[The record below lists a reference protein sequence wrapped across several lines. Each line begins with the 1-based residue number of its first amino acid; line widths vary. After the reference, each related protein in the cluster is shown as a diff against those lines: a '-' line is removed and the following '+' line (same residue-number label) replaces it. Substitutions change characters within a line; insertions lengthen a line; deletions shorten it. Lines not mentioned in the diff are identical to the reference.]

1 MITNHTSG
9 GNPSVR
15 FDIKDLKHQMSGRWD
30 IFLSQYGLVSPIT
43 DGRKHT
49 CPKCGGDDRFN
60 VDREYSRTGAV
71 WCRQCHPRGGDGFD
85 TYRWLTG
92 QTPREALAQVAD
104 FCGASYATS
113 TQPAANLDVIA
124 IVAAAKKIPSREA
137 LLAYGAQRVRGQ
149 QKVKVPVY
157 SLIDGQA
164 IETSNFAFGCSD
176 KGLHQRGIHNPGL
189 FLPEGR
195 RPEPGEVWHLVEGV
209 KDAAA
214 LWHLGFSAAGLPGAS
229 LPVHHV
235 EFFRGVDVVCV
246 PDLDVPGQEG
256 AQKTG
261 GHLQGIAS
269 SVRVAKLPGEVVK
282 SKGKDV
288 RDILQRPDG
297 ASLIRDAIANA
308 GAWVPRDGQLREDDD
323 SRVEIVLHP
332 HSEAENNTRVI
343 ECLGQLGFTPS
354 CDQATRDQV
363 RIYQRVGRLVQVMT
377 TATDRTIKTGNVE
390 IPAGTVSLR
399 EIPPSVMRE
408 RIGQAVRLMANK
420 VMPSGDIIEV
430 AASVPRAMVDAI
442 LERGDYGQAI
452 RVVRGVVTC
461 PTLRLDGSVVQTPGY
476 DASTHL
482 VYQPNDS
489 YPVIGDQAT
498 RDQALEDVAQLRSIV
513 GDFCFETD
521 ADFSAWLAMVLTMT
535 CRHLVDGC
543 VPLFSVQANI
553 RGAGK
558 SLLVDVANIIAY
570 GRPAARKVYTDD
582 DNEMRKAITSVLMEN
597 ISSVLLDNVDRPFG
611 GASLDAVL
619 TSRTYSD
626 RVLGANRTTGDLPA
640 DTVWCAT
647 GNNISF
653 VGDMVRR
660 VLPVRLMSQHERPED
675 RTDFAQ
681 SDLLGYVTAIRA
693 GLVVR
698 VIRVMQAYLQAGRPS
713 VPGGQWGGFSQWYDI
728 IRGCVV
734 WLGLDDPMTTRAT
747 ALDSDSSM
755 DAVALLHAAIEEA
768 MKDGYPHGVTAT
780 QLVAMSD
787 MAVSDGPRY
796 PAIFEAVAF
805 LCGSKPNSKVIGRQ
819 VQLYKNRWLG
829 QKCIIIDKDGHTKT
843 NRYRLHGVDTSNI
856 VEREEF

>member
-1 MITNHTSG
+1 MITNTSG
-9 GNPSVR
+9 DTPSVR
-15 FDIKDLKHQMSGRWD
+15 FDIQDLKRQMSGRWD
-30 IFLSQYGLVSPIT
+30 VFLSQYGLVSP
-43 DGRKHT
+43 GHPNRQHP

-60 VDREYSRTGAV
+60 IDRDYSKTGQV
-71 WCRQCHPRGGDGFD
+71 WCRQCHPRGGDGFE

-92 QTPREALAQVAD
+92 QTPREAFAAVAE
-104 FCGASYATS
+104 FCGGPYVSSAK
-113 TQPAANLDVIA
+113 PAASVDVVA
-124 IVAAAKKIPSREA
+124 IVASAKKIPSREA
-137 LLAYGAQRVRGQ
+137 LLAYGAERVRGQ
-149 QKVKVPVY
+149 NKVKVPVY
-157 SLIDGQA
+157 SLIDGDV
-164 IETSNFAFGCSD
+164 IKTSLFTFGIND
-176 KGLHQRGIHNPGL
+176 KGLHERGIRNPGL
-189 FLPEGR
+189 FLPKGR
-195 RPEPGEVWHLVEGV
+195 RPQPGEVWHLVEGV

-214 LWHLGFSAAGLPGAS
+214 LWHLGFNAAGLPGAS

-246 PDLDVPGQEG
+246 PDLDVPGQNG

-308 GAWVPRDGQLREDDD
+308 GAWVPRDGGQLCDDD
-323 SRVEIVLHP
+323 DPRSEIVLHP
-332 HSEAENNTRVI
+332 HNEAENNTRVI
-343 ECLGQLGFTPS
+343 ECLGQLGWMPS

-363 RIYQRVGRLVQVMT
+363 RVYQRVGRLVQVVT
-377 TATDRTIKTGNVE
+377 TSTHRTIKTGSVE
-390 IPAGTVSLR
+390 IPAGTVSVR
-399 EIPPSVMRE
+399 EIPPAVLRE
-408 RIGQAVRLMANK
+408 RIGQAVKLMTNK
-420 VMPSGDIIEV
+420 VMPSGDIVPV
-430 AASVPRAMVDAI
+430 AATPPKPMVDAI
-442 LERGDYGQAI
+442 LERGAYGDTI
-452 RVVRGVVTC
+452 RVLRGVVTC
-461 PTLRLDGSVVQTPGY
+461 PTLRLDGSVCQVAGY
-476 DASTHL
+476 DPATQL

-498 RDQALEDVAQLRSIV
+498 RDQALDDVAQLRSIV
-513 GDFCFETD
+513 SDFCFETD
-521 ADFSAWLAMVLTMT
+521 ADFSAWLAMVITMT

-597 ISSVLLDNVDRPFG
+597 IPSVLLDNVDRSFG

-626 RVLGANRTTGDLPA
+626 RVLGANRTTGELPA

-698 VIRVMQAYLQAGRPS
+698 VIRIMQAYLLAGRPTI
-713 VPGGQWGGFSQWYDI
+713 PGGQWGGFSQWYDI

-734 WLGLDDPMTTRAT
+734 WLGLDDPMMTRVT
-747 ALDSDSSM
+747 ALESDSSM

-780 QLVAMSD
+780 QLVTMAD
-787 MAVSDGPRY
+787 MTVSDGPRY
-796 PAIFEAVAF
+796 PAIFEAVSF
-805 LCGSKPNSKVIGRQ
+805 LCGSRPNSRAIGRQ
-819 VQLYKNRWLG
+819 VQLYQNRWLG
-829 QKCIIIDKDGHTKT
+829 QKCIMIDKDGHTKT

-856 VEREEF
+856 VEGEKF

>member
-1 MITNHTSG
+1 MITNTNRG
-9 GNPSVR
+9 DAPSVR
-15 FDIKDLKHQMSGRWD
+15 FDIQDLKRQMSGRWGE
-30 IFLSQYGLVSPIT
+30 FLAQHGIAGSIA
-43 DGRKHT
+43 DGRSHP
-49 CPKCGGDDRFN
+49 CPKCHGQDRFN
-60 VDREYSRTGAV
+60 VDRYFTENGTV
-71 WCRQCHPRGGDGFD
+71 WCRQCHDRGGDGFE
-85 TYRWLTG
+85 TYTWITD
-92 QTPREALAQVAD
+92 QNPRDAFQAVAD
-104 FCGASYATS
+104 FCGVSYATS
-113 TQPAANLDVIA
+113 TKPAASVDVVA
-124 IVAAAKKIPSREA
+124 IVAAAKKIPSRES

-164 IETSNFAFGCSD
+164 IETSSFAFGCSD

-195 RPEPGEVWHLVEGV
+195 RPEPGEMWHLVEGV

-214 LWHLGFSAAGLPGAS
+214 LWHLGFNAAGLPGAS
-229 LPVHHV
+229 IPVHHV

-269 SVRVAKLPGEVVK
+269 SVRVAKLPGEVVR

-308 GAWVPRDGQLREDDD
+308 GAWVPRDGGQLRDDD
-323 SRVEIVLHP
+323 DPRVEIVLHP
-332 HSEAENNTRVI
+332 HNEAENNTRVI
-343 ECLGQLGFTPS
+343 ECLGQLGWTSSYDPS
-354 CDQATRDQV
+354 TRDRV
-363 RIYQRVGRLVQVMT
+363 RVYQRVGRLVQVVT
-377 TATDRTIKTGNVE
+377 TATDRTIKQGNIE
-390 IPAGTVSLR
+390 IKAGTVSLR

-461 PTLRLDGSVVQTPGY
+461 PTLRLNGSVVQTPGY

-489 YPVIGDQAT
+489 YPVLGDQAT
-498 RDQALEDVAQLRSIV
+498 RDQALDDVAQLRSIV

-521 ADFSAWLAMVLTMT
+521 ADFSAWLAMVLSMT

-582 DNEMRKAITSVLMEN
+582 DNEMRKAITSVLMES
-597 ISSVLLDNVDRPFG
+597 IPAVLLDNVDRSFG

-626 RVLGANRTTGDLPA
+626 RVLGANRTTGELPA

-698 VIRVMQAYLQAGRPS
+698 VIRIMQAYLQAGRPTI
-713 VPGGQWGGFSQWYDI
+713 PGGQWGGFPQWYDI

-734 WLGLDDPMTTRAT
+734 WLGLHDPMTTRAT

-755 DAVALLHAAIEEA
+755 DAVAMLHAAIEEA

-780 QLVAMSD
+780 QLVTMSD

-805 LCGSKPNSKVIGRQ
+805 LCGSRPNSRTIGRQ
-819 VQLYKNRWLG
+819 VQLYQNRWLNG
-829 QKCIIIDKDGHTKT
+829 KCLVLERNSRNT
-843 NRYRLHGVDTSNI
+843 NVIKLHGVEITSI